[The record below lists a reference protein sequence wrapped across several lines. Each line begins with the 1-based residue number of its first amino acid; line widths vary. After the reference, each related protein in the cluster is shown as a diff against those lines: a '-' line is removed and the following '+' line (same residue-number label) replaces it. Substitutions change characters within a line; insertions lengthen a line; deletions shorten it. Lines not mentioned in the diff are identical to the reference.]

1 MLTKSNTK
9 RHAFNSPFWHKLFGT
24 NPTNNG
30 MQPKEALSYSLAGL
44 GQNLICGLVGSFVSY
59 YFTNGLL
66 LAPIT
71 VGYIMLGVR
80 IFDALNDPI
89 MGSIVDRTRTKNG
102 KCRPYLKWMPIPIAI
117 LTVLLFLPLN
127 PSGTS
132 ASIGLIVI
140 ITLLYTVWSVA
151 YTIVD
156 VPYWGLSNGMTED
169 THQRGTML
177 TVARL
182 MCTLG
187 AGVIAI
193 LIPLVSGAWIS
204 QFADSTGQIISGQ
217 EGNAALAL
225 QHNFWWLAIIVVGIA
240 IPTFWVGYKN
250 SKERFYDD
258 SKALPLK
265 ENLKLIVKNKP
276 LLIVIFSGFLGA
288 ARGLFLYG
296 GIYFATY
303 NLAAAGVTILGMKG
317 TQLALIVTMAIVPG
331 GLIAS
336 LLVPYFTRKVGKRNT
351 FIWSHIICGALFLI
365 CYICGADGRWQ
376 ENWVLIVTLIGL
388 LIIGIPTGFSNIITY
403 AMIADTVDWLELHE
417 GVRAEGICF
426 SIQTLLNKI
435 GMAFGAA
442 FSCFAL
448 GWAHINPMKADTFT
462 VTGNPSGLQLFFDLC
477 VLIPAISTIL
487 CALPLFF
494 YKFQEKQ
501 QGHTV
506 KILQARKGINEAGV
520 FIGRD
525 ESNPLLLEDPLN
537 ERFKKL
543 TAEGKFAVVK
553 SVDTSKDN
561 NDNE

>member
-1 MLTKSNTK
+1 MATNTNTK
-9 RHAFNSPFWHKLFGT
+9 KQAFNSPFWHKLFKT
-24 NPTNNG
+24 NPNDNG

-71 VGYIMLGVR
+71 VGYIMLAVR

-89 MGSIVDRTRTKNG
+89 MGSIVDRTRTKAG

-127 PSGTS
+127 PSGTP
-132 ASIGLIVI
+132 ANIGLIIVVTAI
-140 ITLLYTVWSVA
+140 YTVWSVV

-169 THQRGTML
+169 TDQRGIML

-187 AGVIAI
+187 AGVISL
-193 LIPLVSGAWIS
+193 LIPLVSGEWIK
-204 QFADSTGQIISGQ
+204 QYTDSSGSIIAGE
-217 EGNAALAL
+217 EGSAAVAL
-225 QHNFWWLAIIVVGIA
+225 QHNFWWLALIVVILA
-240 IPTFWVGYKN
+240 VPTFWIGYKN

-258 SKALPLK
+258 SKALSLK
-265 ENLKLIVKNKP
+265 ENLSMIGKNKP
-276 LLIVIFSGFLGA
+276 LLWIIFSGVLGS
-288 ARGLFLYG
+288 ARMLFSYG

-303 NLAAAGVTILGMKG
+303 NLAAADITVLGMQG
-317 TQLALIVTMAIVPG
+317 AQLATIITIAIVPG

-336 LLVPYFTRKVGKRNT
+336 FLVPYFTRKIGKRNT
-351 FIWSHIICGALFLI
+351 YIWSHLICGIVFLA
-365 CYICGADGRWQ
+365 CYFCGMNGRWQ
-376 ENWVLIVTLIGL
+376 EHWVLVVTLVGL
-388 LIIGIPTGFSNIITY
+388 IIIGIPSGFSNILTY
-403 AMIADTVDWLELHE
+403 AMIADTVDYLELHE

-426 SIQTLLNKI
+426 SIQTLLNKV

-448 GWAHINPMKADTFT
+448 GWAMIDPADAHTFT
-462 VTGNPSGLQLFFDLC
+462 IQGNPQGLQLFYDLC
-477 VLIPAISTIL
+477 VLIPAVSTIA
-487 CALPLFF
+487 CAIPLFF
-494 YKFQEKQ
+494 YKFNEKEQ
-501 QGHTV
+501 KHTV
-506 KILQARKGINEAGV
+506 AILLARKGINEEGA

-525 ESNPLLLEDPLN
+525 ENNPLLLEDPLN
-537 ERFKKL
+537 EKFKAL
-543 TAEGKFAVVK
+543 AAE
-553 SVDTSKDN
+553 SKT
-561 NDNE
+561 EA